1 MEKGVCNLMNN
12 KTNWKQWL
20 TAGIVVGALV
30 LAALAVAPMTTFAQS
45 DDGSSDQP
53 AAPAM
58 PWARGGM
65 RGFDM
70 QGFDMGE
77 MRGEYQGFLADALGI
92 TVEELQAAQLKA
104 RDAMIDKAVADGTLT
119 QEQADLMKARQA
131 FMQYY
136 AAENAQTLE
145 DALNAAVEAG
155 AITQEQADLLLE
167 QQGQM
172 GRGFFGR
179 GMPDGGMFGEGMRGG
194 FRGQGGQFDFHHR
207 GMMPGFD
214 GQMPGFDGQMPGR
227 GGRMMPG
234 YQAPTPTPEANS

>member
-1 MEKGVCNLMNN
+1 MIN

-20 TAGIVVGALV
+20 TAGIVVGAIV
-30 LAALAVAPMTTFAQS
+30 LAALAIAPMTTFAQS

-53 AAPAM
+53 TAPAM

-70 QGFDMGE
+70 QGFGMGDI
-77 MRGEYQGFLADALGI
+77 RGEYQTYLADALGI
-92 TVEELQAAQLKA
+92 TAEELQAAQIKA
-104 RDAMIDKAVADGTLT
+104 RDAMIDKAVEDGTLT
-119 QEQADLMKARQA
+119 QEQADLMKAGQA

-136 AAENAQTLE
+136 AAENAQTIE
-145 DALNAAVEAG
+145 DALKAAVEAG
-155 AITQEQADLLLE
+155 AITQAQADLLLE
-167 QQGQM
+167 QHGQM

-179 GMPDGGMFGEGMRGG
+179 GMPDGGMFGEGMRGD

-207 GMMPGFD
+207 GMMPGT
-214 GQMPGFDGQMPGR
+214 DGQMPGR

-234 YQAPTPTPEANS
+234 YQAPTATPEANS

>member
-1 MEKGVCNLMNN
+1 MNS

-20 TAGIVVGALV
+20 TAGIVVGAIV
-30 LAALAVAPMTTFAQS
+30 LAALAMAPMTTFAQT
-45 DDGSSDQP
+45 DDGTSDQP
-53 AAPAM
+53 AVPAM
-58 PWARGGM
+58 PWAKGAM
-65 RGFDM
+65 RGFDL
-70 QGFDMGE
+70 GD

-92 TVEELQAAQLKA
+92 TVDELQAAQLKA

-136 AAENAQTLE
+136 AAENAQTME

-155 AITQEQADLLLE
+155 ALTQEQADLLLE

-172 GRGFFGR
+172 GRGSFGR
-179 GMPDGGMFGEGMRGG
+179 GMPDGGMFGEGSRGG
-194 FRGQGGQFDFHHR
+194 FRGQDGQFDFHHR
-207 GMMPGFD
+207 GMMPGD
-214 GQMPGFDGQMPGR
+214 GSQMPGR

>member
-1 MEKGVCNLMNN
+1 MNS
-12 KTNWKQWL
+12 KSQWKQWL
-20 TAGIVVGALV
+20 TAGIVVGAIV
-30 LAALAVAPMTTFAQS
+30 LAALAIAPMTTFAQS

-53 AAPAM
+53 AVPAM
-58 PWARGGM
+58 PWARGEM

-70 QGFDMGE
+70 GD

-104 RDAMIDKAVADGTLT
+104 RDAMVDKAVEDGVIT

-136 AAENAQTLE
+136 AAENAQTME
-145 DALNAAVEAG
+145 DALSAAVEAG

-179 GMPDGGMFGEGMRGG
+179 GMPGGGMFGEGMRGG
-194 FRGQGGQFDFHHR
+194 FRGQDGQFDFHHR

-214 GQMPGFDGQMPGR
+214 GQQMPGR

>member
-1 MEKGVCNLMNN
+1 MNS
-12 KTNWKQWL
+12 KSQWKQWL
-20 TAGIVVGALV
+20 TAGIVVGAIV
-30 LAALAVAPMTTFAQS
+30 LAALAIAPMTTFAQS

-53 AAPAM
+53 AVPAM

-70 QGFDMGE
+70 GD

-92 TVEELQAAQLKA
+92 TVEELQAAQIKA
-104 RDAMIDKAVADGTLT
+104 RDAMVDKAVEDGVIT

-136 AAENAQTLE
+136 AAENAQTME
-145 DALNAAVEAG
+145 EALSAAVEAG

-194 FRGQGGQFDFHHR
+194 MRGQDGQFDFHHR

-214 GQMPGFDGQMPGR
+214 GQQMPGR